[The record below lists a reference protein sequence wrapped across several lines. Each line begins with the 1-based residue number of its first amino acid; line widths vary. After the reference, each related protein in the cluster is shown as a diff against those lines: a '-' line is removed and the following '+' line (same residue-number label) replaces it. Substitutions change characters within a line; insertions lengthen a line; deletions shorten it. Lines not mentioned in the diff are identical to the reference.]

1 MHWLRTL
8 GFAILAIQLGG
19 HGLIA
24 QSDPCARR
32 TVPVSVSSS
41 EGNPLTGL
49 TTDKFQATFRHHPIT
64 VLSVTP
70 NDTPV
75 RVFMALDASGSMT
88 HEGKIWQAYIAVAE
102 AVLDQLPASTRVGL
116 MVFSDHVELSVP
128 LTMNRTVIRAQF
140 EQLRSRH
147 RVASTALWDTLRASA
162 LQFEPPLPGDSIYAI
177 TDSDDD
183 ASRIGLNA
191 AEEILVGRGVR
202 LFTFSIEPERPGPRP
217 KRWDKSLTHGIVEA
231 TGGYSVLIPEGRV
244 ASLSRTGKDATNPA
258 NDLTPLSQQLQL
270 ISTFARVE
278 LEMPEALH
286 KLEEWDLRAIGM
298 TGRDLVVEFPH
309 KLASCPV
316 Q

>member
-88 HEGKIWQAYIAVAE
+88 HEGKFGK
-102 AVLDQLPASTRVGL
+102 L
-116 MVFSDHVELSVP
+116 
-128 LTMNRTVIRAQF
+128 
-140 EQLRSRH
+140 
-147 RVASTALWDTLRASA
+147 
-162 LQFEPPLPGDSIYAI
+162 
-177 TDSDDD
+177 
-183 ASRIGLNA
+183 
-191 AEEILVGRGVR
+191 IL
-202 LFTFSIEPERPGPRP
+202 
-217 KRWDKSLTHGIVEA
+217 
-231 TGGYSVLIPEGRV
+231 
-244 ASLSRTGKDATNPA
+244 LSRKQYSINCRLP
-258 NDLTPLSQQLQL
+258 
-270 ISTFARVE
+270 
-278 LEMPEALH
+278 
-286 KLEEWDLRAIGM
+286 RAW
-298 TGRDLVVEFPH
+298 
-309 KLASCPV
+309 A
-316 Q
+316 